1 MTIHLFQ
8 KGLQSSIPNFPQKME
23 SPAVNCL
30 TFPNICGKSVVSSTR
45 SWAMV
50 PSSPFRA
57 RPISGDG
64 FPRIA
69 PGAAARWLLQTSIFG
84 DAQGMRF
91 FFAAGSTCFLIFLS
105 TKYLCKCSC
114 FFCFS
119 HVFFVSIFAIIGTQN
134 IYPMAIQQ
142 FDMENCQFSSMNCLL
157 YKHGHCP

>member
-45 SWAMV
+45 RWAMV

-91 FFAAGSTCFLIFLS
+91 FSLRAALVFWFFCQRNI
-105 TKYLCKCSC
+105 YANVHV

-119 HVFFVSIFAIIGTQN
+119 HVFFRVHLCNNWHPKYLSYGNSTVWYGKLPI
-134 IYPMAIQQ
+134 
-142 FDMENCQFSSMNCLL
+142 
-157 YKHGHCP
+157 